1 MDPSGV
7 RVRPERLR
15 EDVEAL
21 AQFGEQPGGGI
32 LRTALSD
39 ADLEARRWF
48 KGRMEEAGLRVRED
62 AAANMIGRV
71 EPDSGPAGGPCV
83 ALGSHIDAV
92 PHGGK
97 FDGALGICAGL
108 EALRAIRESGIAVPC
123 PLELLVFT
131 DEEGGHF
138 TGTFGSRADI
148 RSPGRGGDIQIQ
160 GPRPSV
166 LSP

>member
-1 MDPSGV
+1 MDSSGV

-62 AAANMIGRV
+62 AAANIIGRV
-71 EPDSGPAGGPCV
+71 EPDSGPRRRPLRGRWGRTSMRSPTAESSTGPSESALAWRLSGPSGKAGSRSRAPWSSWSSRMRREGISPGPSEAGPC
-83 ALGSHIDAV
+83 SIFW
-92 PHGGK
+92 P
-97 FDGALGICAGL
+97 
-108 EALRAIRESGIAVPC
+108 R
-123 PLELLVFT
+123 
-131 DEEGGHF
+131 
-138 TGTFGSRADI
+138 
-148 RSPGRGGDIQIQ
+148 GRYSN
-160 GPRPSV
+160 PRP
-166 LSP
+166 PTIRP